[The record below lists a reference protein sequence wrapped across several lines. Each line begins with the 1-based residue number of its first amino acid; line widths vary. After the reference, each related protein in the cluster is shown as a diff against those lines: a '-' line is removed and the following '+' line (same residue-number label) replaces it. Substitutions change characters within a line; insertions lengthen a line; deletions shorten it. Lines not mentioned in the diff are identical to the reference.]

1 MSGRLEVHR
10 LRKRLDA
17 TLARG
22 PTTSADIEVQADFA
36 KYACVLVSGFLENA
50 VVALLLDVAQKRSAP
65 EVAFFVERQLDYW
78 TSPTTEKIVQLL
90 GDFSPD
96 WRKAAEDYLID
107 ERKAAVNSLVA
118 LRHKIA
124 HGESVGTS
132 IAQVRA
138 YYATVVGVVAFVADL
153 VDPLSGLVVVG
164 SGSHP

>member
-1 MSGRLEVHR
+1 VSGRQEVHR
-10 LRKRLDA
+10 LQNRLDA

-22 PTTSADIEVQADFA
+22 PATSADIEVQADFA

-90 GDFSPD
+90 GDFNPD
-96 WRKAAEDYLID
+96 WRKTAEDYLVD

-138 YYATVVGVVAFVADL
+138 YYATVVGVIAFVADL
-153 VDPLSGLVVVG
+153 VDPLSGLVPATL
-164 SGSHP
+164 GSHP